1 MGSYSYSGK
10 GSTTNS
16 YSTSRLS
23 RKKSEMLVMM
33 ELLEEV
39 EKCRQD
45 VEDKKMDLKE
55 AEKRLEQAEAKVK
68 QQVNKL
74 DPQVTAKLRSLLDGG
89 RGISES
95 ER

>member
-1 MGSYSYSGK
+1 MSGYSGK
-10 GSTTNS
+10 SSST
-16 YSTSRLS
+16 YDYRTSRSS
-23 RKKSEMLVMM
+23 RRKSEMLVMM

-45 VEDKKMDLKE
+45 VEDKKMNLKE

-68 QQVNKL
+68 QQVNNL
-74 DPQVTAKLRSLLDGG
+74 DPQVTAKLRNLFDGS
-89 RGISES
+89 RGSSES

>member
-1 MGSYSYSGK
+1 MSGYSGK
-10 GSTTNS
+10 SSST
-16 YSTSRLS
+16 YDYRTSRSS
-23 RKKSEMLVMM
+23 RRKSEMLVMM

-45 VEDKKMDLKE
+45 VEDKKMNLKE

-68 QQVNKL
+68 QQVNNR
-74 DPQVTAKLRSLLDGG
+74 DPQVTAKLRNLFDGS
-89 RGISES
+89 RGSSES

>member
-1 MGSYSYSGK
+1 MSGYSGK
-10 GSTTNS
+10 SSST
-16 YSTSRLS
+16 YDYRTSRSS
-23 RKKSEMLVMM
+23 RRKPEMLVMM

-45 VEDKKMDLKE
+45 VEDKKMNLKE

-74 DPQVTAKLRSLLDGG
+74 DPQVTAKLRNLFDGS
-89 RGISES
+89 RGSSES